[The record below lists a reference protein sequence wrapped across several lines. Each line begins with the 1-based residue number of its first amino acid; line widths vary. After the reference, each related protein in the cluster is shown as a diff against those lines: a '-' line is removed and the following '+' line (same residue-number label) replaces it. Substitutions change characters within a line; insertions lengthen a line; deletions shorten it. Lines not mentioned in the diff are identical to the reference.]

1 MNAQKERDALKERK
15 AAIMCKDGLKGNVSD
30 AKDHLTAFTIDSEQD
45 VMQMQRELQQTKD
58 KL

>member
-1 MNAQKERDALKERK
+1 
-15 AAIMCKDGLKGNVSD
+15 MCKDGLKGNVSD